1 MKSRN
6 NRKTKQFFGNHSVKM
21 ERSEIMSKRED
32 IKQVIDRLPEY
43 KLEYVASLILGIEK
57 MSIEEVEPDEWDL
70 KMIADAQKNND
81 GSEISLDELLMKEGL
96 TYNDL

>member
-1 MKSRN
+1 
-6 NRKTKQFFGNHSVKM
+6 
-21 ERSEIMSKRED
+21 MSKRED

>member
-1 MKSRN
+1 
-6 NRKTKQFFGNHSVKM
+6 
-21 ERSEIMSKRED
+21 MSKREE
-32 IKQVIDRLPEY
+32 IKQLIDRMPEY

-81 GSEISLDELLMKEGL
+81 GSVISLDELLEKEGL
-96 TYNDL
+96 SYSDL